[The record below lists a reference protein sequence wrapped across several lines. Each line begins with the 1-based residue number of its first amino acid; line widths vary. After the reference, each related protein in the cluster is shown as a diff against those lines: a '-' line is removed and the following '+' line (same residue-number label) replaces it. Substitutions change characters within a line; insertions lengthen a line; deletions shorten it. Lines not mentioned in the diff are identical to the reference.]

1 MSDDMENGLI
11 ENDDGIYEIDGIIAS
26 LPMLS
31 SVTENGTIFEA
42 IIRRQR
48 KGFASNQVVRFE
60 QDYYSDF
67 NNNIGKPVKAH
78 VVRVPD
84 QNETG
89 FNVLQVMEMEMLT

>member
-1 MSDDMENGLI
+1 MSDDMEDGLI
-11 ENDDGIYEIDGIIAS
+11 EDDDGIYEIDGIIAS

-48 KGFASNQVVRFE
+48 KGFTSNQVVRFE

-67 NNNIGKPVKAH
+67 KDNIGKPVTAH

-89 FNVLQVMEMEMLT
+89 FHVLQMLEFELLS